1 MSDLSELSGE
11 GRAAAPA
18 AGVHFGFGV
27 GFGTA
32 ADQNDVEVV
41 LRLAQL
47 ADRDGLDLFSVS
59 DHPYVAQRL
68 DAYATLGFVLGQTR
82 DLTGLVNVT
91 NLPTRPAPM
100 LARTVTSLSAL
111 SGGRVVLGLGA
122 GGDWDEIVRMG
133 VARRSP
139 ASAVDA
145 LAEAIMLTR
154 ALSGGGPPVTIH
166 GAHYQVRELDPA
178 PVPACPVWTG
188 SMGPR
193 SLAVTGRL
201 ADGWIPAWAADW
213 LSDRYRRSRPLIDEA
228 AAAAGR
234 SADEV
239 ATIYVLPGRITAA
252 PASAVRDEDGRWAG
266 GSVQQWVDELTSA
279 VLDHGASGFIYFATG
294 PEPAEVALA
303 RWAREVVPA
312 VREAITKAR

>member
-1 MSDLSELSGE
+1 MRDLSEPLGA
-11 GRAAAPA
+11 GRAVAPGT
-18 AGVHFGFGV
+18 GVHFGFGV
-27 GFGTA
+27 GFVGA
-32 ADQNDVEVV
+32 DDQNDAEVV
-41 LRLAQL
+41 LRLARI
-47 ADRDGLDLFSVS
+47 ADQDGLDLFSVA
-59 DHPYVAQRL
+59 DHPYTARRL
-68 DAYATLGFVLGQTR
+68 DAYATLGFVLAQTR
-82 DLTGLVNVT
+82 NLTGLVNVT

-133 VARRSP
+133 MARRSP

-145 LAEAIMLTR
+145 LAEAIEMTR
-154 ALSGGGPPVTIH
+154 KLSGGGPAVTIN
-166 GAHYQVRELDPA
+166 GAHYQVHELDPA

-188 SMGPR
+188 SMGPK

-201 ADGWIPAWAADW
+201 ADGWIPAWASDW

-234 SADEV
+234 SPDEV
-239 ATIYVLPGRITAA
+239 ATIYVMPGQITAA
-252 PASAVRDEDGRWAG
+252 PVSAVRDETGRWVG

-279 VLDHGASGFIYFATG
+279 VLDHGASGFIFFATG
-294 PEPAEVALA
+294 TEPAEIELA

>member
-1 MSDLSELSGE
+1 MGDLSEPLGE
-11 GRAAAPA
+11 GRAVAPA
-18 AGVHFGFGV
+18 TGVHFGFGV
-27 GFGTA
+27 GFVGA
-32 ADQNDVEVV
+32 DDQNDAEVV
-41 LRLAQL
+41 LRLARL
-47 ADRDGLDLFSVS
+47 ADQDGLDLFSVA
-59 DHPYVAQRL
+59 DHPYTALRL
-68 DAYATLGFVLGQTR
+68 DAYATLGFVLAQTR
-82 DLTGLVNVT
+82 NLTGLVNVT

-122 GGDWDEIVRMG
+122 GGDWDEIARMG
-133 VARRSP
+133 VVRRSP

-145 LAEAIMLTR
+145 LAEAIEMTR
-154 ALSGGGPPVTIH
+154 ALSGGGPAVTIN
-166 GAHYQVRELDPA
+166 GAHYQVHELDPA
-178 PVPACPVWTG
+178 PVPVCPVWTG
-188 SMGPR
+188 SMGPK

-201 ADGWIPAWAADW
+201 ADGWIPAWASDW

-234 SADEV
+234 SPDEV
-239 ATIYVLPGRITAA
+239 ATIYVMPGQITAA
-252 PASAVRDEDGRWAG
+252 PVSAVRDETGRWVG

-279 VLDHGASGFIYFATG
+279 VLDHGASGFIFFATG

-312 VREAITKAR
+312 VREIPVT